1 MQGDPSLVS
10 PIAIAYVTDTWRR
23 QGGGGAEKALFS
35 LISGLDRR
43 QFRPLLVSVA
53 GDGSSDYFR
62 LAREAGVP
70 TVLLPM
76 TLREGR
82 CRSASNFLRLVR
94 LLRRHRVRIVH
105 STQDQGAGI
114 LAGAIVG
121 VGARLYTT
129 HCVLPTPSMQRYLLS
144 RAVVAH
150 AASRNI
156 AVSQVVSGH
165 LVDRYRVDPARVTV
179 IYNGVRAA
187 AGTRLDAAVQC
198 EAERRDAPPT
208 VVSVGRLSWEKG
220 VDILLDAMAVVVA
233 QVGGARLI
241 VVGDGP
247 ERTALE
253 CRAADLGISDSVR
266 FVGHQTEIASWLNQ
280 ATVLA
285 MPSRSEGMG
294 MSAAEALAY
303 GIPVVCSGAG
313 GLPEVVED
321 GRCGTVVAGPTIGEA
336 IEVDPRALAEALLVL
351 LTDRDRAQRLG
362 ANGKARYDA
371 LFTEEEFLR
380 RHVETYLDELERTRR
395 RRARSWA
402 LSSSTD
408 PCPTDQGPPCASS

>member
-1 MQGDPSLVS
+1 
-10 PIAIAYVTDTWRR
+10 
-23 QGGGGAEKALFS
+23 
-35 LISGLDRR
+35 
-43 QFRPLLVSVA
+43 
-53 GDGSSDYFR
+53 
-62 LAREAGVP
+62 
-70 TVLLPM
+70 
-76 TLREGR
+76 
-82 CRSASNFLRLVR
+82 
-94 LLRRHRVRIVH
+94 
-105 STQDQGAGI
+105 
-114 LAGAIVG
+114 
-121 VGARLYTT
+121 
-129 HCVLPTPSMQRYLLS
+129 
-144 RAVVAH
+144 
-150 AASRNI
+150 
-156 AVSQVVSGH
+156 
-165 LVDRYRVDPARVTV
+165 
-179 IYNGVRAA
+179 
-187 AGTRLDAAVQC
+187 
-198 EAERRDAPPT
+198 
-208 VVSVGRLSWEKG
+208 
-220 VDILLDAMAVVVA
+220 
-233 QVGGARLI
+233 
-241 VVGDGP
+241 
-247 ERTALE
+247 
-253 CRAADLGISDSVR
+253 
-266 FVGHQTEIASWLNQ
+266 
-280 ATVLA
+280 